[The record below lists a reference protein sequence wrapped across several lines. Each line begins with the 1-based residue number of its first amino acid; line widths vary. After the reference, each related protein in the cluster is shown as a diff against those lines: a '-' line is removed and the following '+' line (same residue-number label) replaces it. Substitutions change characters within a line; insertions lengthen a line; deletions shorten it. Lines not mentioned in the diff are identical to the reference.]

1 MRLVIAATF
10 KTVIFEGGTKMSE
23 YFGKN
28 VPKLGFGLMRLPR
41 VQGAEKDTIDIE
53 ETSRMV
59 DAFLEA
65 GLTYFDTAYVYGGS
79 EEATGK
85 ALVARH
91 PRDKY
96 TIATKLNAGA
106 AKDEADAK
114 QQIYTSLERLGTD
127 YIDYY
132 LLHAIGAG
140 NLPKYNEYGLWDYVK
155 ELKEKGIVRHY
166 GFSFHDSPELLD
178 QILTDH
184 PDVEFVQLQINYADW
199 EDKNVQSRACY
210 EVCRKHGKS
219 VVVMEP
225 VKGGTLANLPEKIA
239 APMKAFNPE
248 VSYASWAIRFVAS
261 QEGILTVLSGMSNL
275 EQMEDNLSYMK
286 DFKPLTEEEYAVIAQ
301 VQKNLASVD
310 TIPCTSCRYCTPG
323 CPMEINIP
331 GIFGV
336 MNNYLIYEQ
345 LDSAKKSYAWRTEKG
360 GKASDCIQCGQCEE
374 QCPQHIHIIE
384 QLQKAASILE

>member
-1 MRLVIAATF
+1 
-10 KTVIFEGGTKMSE
+10 MSD
-23 YFGKN
+23 YFGKET
-28 VPKLGFGLMRLPR
+28 PKLGFGLMRLPR
-41 VQGAEKDTIDIE
+41 VQGAEQDTIDVE

-79 EEATGK
+79 EVATGK

-91 PRDKY
+91 PRNTY

-166 GFSFHDSPELLD
+166 GFSFHDTPELLD
-178 QILTDH
+178 QVLTDH

-210 EVCRKHGKS
+210 EVARKHGKS

-225 VKGGTLANLPEKIA
+225 VKGGTLANLPDKIS
-239 APMKAFNPE
+239 APMKEANPDA
-248 VSYASWAIRFVAS
+248 SFASWAIRFVAS
-261 QEGILTVLSGMSNL
+261 QDGILTVLSGMSNM

-286 DFKPLTEEEYAVIAQ
+286 NFQPLSEDEYAVIAQ
-301 VQKNLASVD
+301 VQKNLASID

-345 LDSAKKSYAWRTEKG
+345 LEKSKGDYKWRTSKG
-360 GKASDCIQCGQCEE
+360 GAASACIQCGQCEE
-374 QCPQHIHIIE
+374 QCPQHIKIID
-384 QLQKAASILE
+384 QLQKVAAILE

>member
-1 MRLVIAATF
+1 
-10 KTVIFEGGTKMSE
+10 MSD
-23 YFGKN
+23 YFGKDT
-28 VPKLGFGLMRLPR
+28 PKLGFGLMRLPR
-41 VQGAEKDTIDIE
+41 VKGAEQDTIDVE

-79 EEATGK
+79 EVATGK

-91 PRDKY
+91 PRNTY

-132 LLHAIGAG
+132 LLHAIGSG

-210 EVCRKHGKS
+210 EV
-219 VVVMEP
+219 
-225 VKGGTLANLPEKIA
+225 GTGQRRHTGQPARQDRGSDER
-239 APMKAFNPE
+239 
-248 VSYASWAIRFVAS
+248 S
-261 QEGILTVLSGMSNL
+261 
-275 EQMEDNLSYMK
+275 
-286 DFKPLTEEEYAVIAQ
+286 
-301 VQKNLASVD
+301 
-310 TIPCTSCRYCTPG
+310 
-323 CPMEINIP
+323 
-331 GIFGV
+331 
-336 MNNYLIYEQ
+336 
-345 LDSAKKSYAWRTEKG
+345 RT
-360 GKASDCIQCGQCEE
+360 
-374 QCPQHIHIIE
+374 
-384 QLQKAASILE
+384 

>member
-1 MRLVIAATF
+1 M
-10 KTVIFEGGTKMSE
+10 FE
-23 YFGKN
+23 N
-28 VPKLGFGLMRLPR
+28 PNKLGFGLMRLPR
-41 VQGAEKDTIDIE
+41 VQGAENDTIDVDQ
-53 ETSRMV
+53 TSKMV
-59 DAFLEA
+59 DAFLDA

-91 PRDKY
+91 DRSKY

-140 NLPKYNEYGLWDYVK
+140 NLPKYNEYHLWDYVK
-155 ELKEKGIVRHY
+155 ELKEKGIVKHY
-166 GFSFHDSPELLD
+166 GFSFHDSAELLD
-178 QILTDH
+178 QVLTDH

-199 EDKNVQSRACY
+199 EDSNVQSRKCY
-210 EVCRKHGKS
+210 EVARKHGKK

-225 VKGGTLANLPEKIA
+225 VKGGTLANLPENIA
-239 APMKAFNPE
+239 APMKAYNPDA
-248 VSYASWAIRFVAS
+248 SLASWAIRFVAS
-261 QEGILTVLSGMSNL
+261 LDGILAVLSGMSNE
-275 EQMEDNLSYMK
+275 EQMADNLSYMK
-286 DFKPLTEEEYAVIAQ
+286 NFQPLSEEEQAVIRQ
-301 VQKNLASVD
+301 VQEELAKVD
-310 TIPCTSCRYCTPG
+310 TIPCTACRYCTPG

-331 GIFGV
+331 GIFSV
-336 MNNYLIYEQ
+336 MNKYLLYGNLEG
-345 LDSAKKSYAWRTEKG
+345 AKKEYAWRTEKG

-374 QCPQHIHIIE
+374 QCPQHIGIIAK
-384 QLQKAASILE
+384 LQEIAALLEE

>member
-1 MRLVIAATF
+1 
-10 KTVIFEGGTKMSE
+10 MSD
-23 YFGKN
+23 YLGKDT
-28 VPKLGFGLMRLPR
+28 PKLGFGLMRLPR
-41 VQGAEKDTIDIE
+41 VKGAETDTIDME

-79 EEATGK
+79 EVATGK

-91 PRDKY
+91 PRNTY

-132 LLHAIGAG
+132 LLHAIGKG

-166 GFSFHDSPELLD
+166 GFSFHDTPELLD
-178 QILTDH
+178 QVLTDH

-210 EVCRKHGKS
+210 EVARKHGKP

-239 APMKAFNPE
+239 APMKEANPNA
-248 VSYASWAIRFVAS
+248 SNASWAIRFVAS
-261 QEGILTVLSGMSNL
+261 QEGILTVLSGMSNMA
-275 EQMEDNLSYMK
+275 QMEDNLSYMK
-286 DFKPLTEEEYAVIAQ
+286 DFKPLNEAEYAVIEQ
-301 VQKNLASVD
+301 VQKNLAAVP
-310 TIPCTSCRYCTPG
+310 TIPCTACRYCTPG

-336 MNNYLIYEQ
+336 VNNYRIYQNLE
-345 LDSAKKSYAWRTEKG
+345 DSKRQYKWRTEKG

-374 QCPQHIHIIE
+374 QCPQHISIIE
-384 QLQKAASILE
+384 ELKAAAELFE

>member
-1 MRLVIAATF
+1 
-10 KTVIFEGGTKMSE
+10 MSD
-23 YFGKN
+23 YLGKDT
-28 VPKLGFGLMRLPR
+28 PKLGFGLMRLPR
-41 VQGAEKDTIDIE
+41 VKGAEQDTIDVE

-79 EEATGK
+79 EVATGK

-91 PRDKY
+91 PRNTY

-132 LLHAIGAG
+132 LLHAIGSG
-140 NLPKYNEYGLWDYVK
+140 NLPKYNEFGLWDYLK

-166 GFSFHDSPELLD
+166 GFSFHDTPELLD
-178 QILTDH
+178 QVLTDH

-210 EVCRKHGKS
+210 EVARKHGKP

-239 APMKAFNPE
+239 APMKEAAPDASF
-248 VSYASWAIRFVAS
+248 ASWAIRFVAS

-275 EQMEDNLSYMK
+275 AQMEDNLSYMK
-286 DFKPLTEEEYAVIAQ
+286 DFQPLSEDEYKIIDQ
-301 VQKNLASVD
+301 VQKNLAAVP
-310 TIPCTSCRYCTPG
+310 TIPCTACRYCTPG

-336 MNNYLIYEQ
+336 MNNYLIYQNLERSKG
-345 LDSAKKSYAWRTEKG
+345 DYNWRTNKG
-360 GKASDCIQCGQCEE
+360 GKASACIQCGQCEE
-374 QCPQHIHIIE
+374 QCPQHIGIIE
-384 QLQKAASILE
+384 QLVRAAETLE